1 MKHFKLSAT
10 VRKADQLG
18 KKATKALRR
27 EALVPVV
34 LYGGSETHHLVVKAD
49 DLNKLIYTPEI
60 YLIEL
65 DVEGKQYNAILKDV
79 QFHPVSDRT
88 LHADLYEVSE
98 EKPIVMSVPVILD
111 GHAVGVRAG
120 GKLVREK
127 RTLRVRA
134 AYDKIPEN
142 LVIDVNNLK
151 LGKTIQVHELSFE
164 GLELVDAPQAV
175 VCGVKLTRAARGKD
189 ATAGAEEAEGEEHEE
204 NGDSEE
210 QSNE

>member
-1 MKHFKLSAT
+1 MKHFKLSAA

-65 DVEGKQYNAILKDV
+65 DVEGKQYKAVLKDV

-134 AYDKIPEN
+134 AYNKIPEN

-189 ATAGAEEAEGEEHEE
+189 AAAGAEEAEGEELS
-204 NGDSEE
+204 DSEE
-210 QSNE
+210 QSHE

>member
-18 KKATKALRR
+18 KKATKGLRR
-27 EALVPVV
+27 EGLVPVV
-34 LYGGSETHHLVVKAD
+34 LYGGSETQHLVVKAD
-49 DLNKLIYTPEI
+49 DINKLIYTPDI
-60 YLIEL
+60 FLIEL
-65 DVEGKQYNAILKDV
+65 DVEGKLIKAVLKEV
-79 QFHPVSDRT
+79 QFHPESDKT

-98 EKPIVMSVPVILD
+98 DKPIVMSVPVVLN

-127 RTLRVRA
+127 RNLRVRA
-134 AYDKIPEN
+134 VYDKIPEN
-142 LVIDVNNLK
+142 LVIDVTNLK

-175 VCGVKLTRAARGKD
+175 VCAVKQTRAARGKD
-189 ATAGAEEAEGEEHEE
+189 ATESE
-204 NGDSEE
+204 SEE
-210 QSNE
+210 TEEEGSEHSEESKDAE

>member
-18 KKATKALRR
+18 KKATKGLRR
-27 EALVPVV
+27 EGLVPVV
-34 LYGGSETHHLVVKAD
+34 LYGGSETQHLVVKAD
-49 DLNKLIYTPEI
+49 DINKLIYTPDI
-60 YLIEL
+60 FLIEL
-65 DVEGKQYNAILKDV
+65 DVEGKLIKAVLKEV
-79 QFHPVSDRT
+79 QFHPVSDKT

-98 EKPIVMSVPVILD
+98 DKPIVMSVPVVLN

-127 RTLRVRA
+127 RNLRVRA
-134 AYDKIPEN
+134 VYDKIPEN
-142 LVIDVNNLK
+142 LVIDVTNLK

-175 VCGVKLTRAARGKD
+175 VCAVKQTRAARGKD
-189 ATAGAEEAEGEEHEE
+189 ATESE
-204 NGDSEE
+204 SEE
-210 QSNE
+210 TEEEGSEHSEESKDAQ

>member
-1 MKHFKLSAT
+1 MKHFNLSAT

-65 DVEGKQYNAILKDV
+65 DVEGKQYKAVLKDV
-79 QFHPVSDRT
+79 QFHPVSDKT

-98 EKPIVMSVPVILD
+98 EKPIVMNVPVILD
-111 GHAVGVRAG
+111 GHAVGVKAG

-134 AYDKIPEN
+134 VYDKIPEN

-164 GLELVDAPQAV
+164 SLELVDAPQAV
-175 VCGVKLTRAARGKD
+175 VCGVKLTRAARGK
-189 ATAGAEEAEGEEHEE
+189 GAAADSEGAADEEHS
-204 NGDSEE
+204 DSEE
-210 QSNE
+210 

>member
-10 VRKADQLG
+10 VRQADQLG

-27 EALVPVV
+27 ENLVPVV
-34 LYGGSETHHLVVKAD
+34 LYGGSETKHLVVKAD
-49 DLNKLIYTPEI
+49 DLNKLIYTPQI

-65 DVEGKQYNAILKDV
+65 DVEGKQHKAVLKAA
-79 QFHPVSDRT
+79 QFHPVSDKT

-98 EKPIVMSVPVILD
+98 EKPIVMNVPVILN
-111 GHAVGVRAG
+111 GHAVGVKAG

-134 AYDKIPEN
+134 VYDKIPEN

-175 VCGVKLTRAARGKD
+175 VCGVKLTRAARGKGVASSIED
-189 ATAGAEEAEGEEHEE
+189 DSEEHS
-204 NGDSEE
+204 DSEE

>member
-1 MKHFKLSAT
+1 MKHFKLSAA

-65 DVEGKQYNAILKDV
+65 DVEGKLYRAILKDV
-79 QFHPVSDRT
+79 QFHPVSDKT

-134 AYDKIPEN
+134 AYNKIPEN

>member
-18 KKATKALRR
+18 KKATKGLRR
-27 EALVPVV
+27 EGLVPVV
-34 LYGGSETHHLVVKAD
+34 LYGGSETQHLVVKTND
-49 DLNKLIYTPEI
+49 INKLIYTPDI
-60 YLIEL
+60 FLIEL
-65 DVEGKQYNAILKDV
+65 DVEGKLIKAVLKEV
-79 QFHPVSDRT
+79 QFHPVSDKT

-98 EKPIVMSVPVILD
+98 DKPIVMSVPVVLN

-127 RTLRVRA
+127 RNLRVRA
-134 AYDKIPEN
+134 VYDKIPEN
-142 LVIDVNNLK
+142 LVIDVTNLK

-175 VCGVKLTRAARGKD
+175 VCAVKQTRAARGKD
-189 ATAGAEEAEGEEHEE
+189 ATESE
-204 NGDSEE
+204 SEE
-210 QSNE
+210 TEEEGSEHSEESKDAE

>member
-18 KKATKALRR
+18 KKATKGLRR
-27 EALVPVV
+27 EGLVPVV
-34 LYGGSETHHLVVKAD
+34 LYGGSETQHLVVKAAD
-49 DLNKLIYTPEI
+49 INKLIYTPDI
-60 YLIEL
+60 FLIEL
-65 DVEGKQYNAILKDV
+65 DVEGKLIKAVLKEV
-79 QFHPVSDRT
+79 QFHPVSDKT

-98 EKPIVMSVPVILD
+98 DKPIVMSVPVVLN

-127 RTLRVRA
+127 RNLRVRA
-134 AYDKIPEN
+134 VYDKIPEN
-142 LVIDVNNLK
+142 LVIDVTNLK

-175 VCGVKLTRAARGKD
+175 VCAVKQTRAARGKD
-189 ATAGAEEAEGEEHEE
+189 ATESE
-204 NGDSEE
+204 SEE
-210 QSNE
+210 TEEEGSEHSEESKDAE

>member
-1 MKHFKLSAT
+1 
-10 VRKADQLG
+10 VRQADQLG

-27 EALVPVV
+27 EELVPVV
-34 LYGGSETHHLVVKAD
+34 LYGGSETKHLVVKAD

-65 DVEGKQYNAILKDV
+65 DVAGQQYKAVLKDV
-79 QFHPVSDRT
+79 QFHPVSDKT

-98 EKPIVMSVPVILD
+98 EKPIVMRVPVILD
-111 GHAVGVRAG
+111 GHAVGVKAG

-134 AYDKIPEN
+134 VYDKIPEN
-142 LVIDVNNLK
+142 LVIDVTKLK

-175 VCGVKLTRAARGKD
+175 VCGVKLTRAARGKGA
-189 ATAGAEEAEGEEHEE
+189 ATSIEDESEEHEE
-204 NGDSEE
+204 HSDSEA
-210 QSNE
+210 

>member
-18 KKATKALRR
+18 KKATKGLRR
-27 EALVPVV
+27 EGLVPVV
-34 LYGGSETHHLVVKAD
+34 LYGGSETQHLVVKAD
-49 DLNKLIYTPEI
+49 DINKLIYTPDI
-60 YLIEL
+60 FLIEL
-65 DVEGKQYNAILKDV
+65 DVEGKMIKAVLKEV
-79 QFHPVSDRT
+79 QFHPVSDKT

-98 EKPIVMSVPVILD
+98 DKPIVMSVPVVLN

-127 RTLRVRA
+127 RNLRVRA
-134 AYDKIPEN
+134 VYDKIPEN
-142 LVIDVNNLK
+142 LVIDVTNLK

-175 VCGVKLTRAARGKD
+175 VCAVKQTRAARGKD
-189 ATAGAEEAEGEEHEE
+189 ATESE
-204 NGDSEE
+204 SEE
-210 QSNE
+210 TEEEGSEHSEESKDAE

>member
-1 MKHFKLSAT
+1 MKHFNLSAT

-18 KKATKALRR
+18 KKATKGLRR
-27 EALVPVV
+27 EGLVPVV
-34 LYGGSETHHLVVKAD
+34 LYGGSETQHLVVKAD
-49 DLNKLIYTPEI
+49 DINKLIYTPDI

-65 DVEGKQYNAILKDV
+65 DVEGKQIKAVLKDV
-79 QFHPVSDRT
+79 QFHPVSDKT

-98 EKPIVMSVPVILD
+98 DKPIVMSVPVVLD

-127 RTLRVRA
+127 RNLRVRA
-134 AYDKIPEN
+134 VYDKIPEN
-142 LVIDVNNLK
+142 LVIDVTNLK

-175 VCGVKLTRAARGKD
+175 VCGVKQTRAARSKD
-189 ATAGAEEAEGEEHEE
+189 TAAA
-204 NGDSEE
+204 DSEE
-210 QSNE
+210 TEEEGSEHAEEHQDAE

>member
-1 MKHFKLSAT
+1 MKHFNLSAT
-10 VRKADQLG
+10 VRQADQLG

-27 EALVPVV
+27 EELVPVV
-34 LYGGSETHHLVVKAD
+34 LYGGSETKHLVVKAD

-65 DVEGKQYNAILKDV
+65 DVEGKQHKAVLKDV
-79 QFHPVSDRT
+79 QFHPVSDKT

-98 EKPIVMSVPVILD
+98 EKPIVMRVPVILE

-134 AYDKIPEN
+134 IYDKIPEN
-142 LVIDVNNLK
+142 LVIDVTNLK

-175 VCGVKLTRAARGKD
+175 VCGVKLTRAARGKGVAD
-189 ATAGAEEAEGEEHEE
+189 SVGDESEEH
-204 NGDSEE
+204 GDSEE

>member
-1 MKHFKLSAT
+1 MKHFNLSAT

-65 DVEGKQYNAILKDV
+65 DVEGKQYKAVLKDV
-79 QFHPVSDRT
+79 QFHPVSDKT

-98 EKPIVMSVPVILD
+98 EKPIVMSVPVVLD

-134 AYDKIPEN
+134 VYDKIPEN
-142 LVIDVNNLK
+142 LVIDVNKLK

-164 GLELVDAPQAV
+164 SLELVDAPQAV
-175 VCGVKLTRAARGKD
+175 VCGVKLTRAARGKGA
-189 ATAGAEEAEGEEHEE
+189 ATSVEDEGEEHEE
-204 NGDSEE
+204 HSDSEA
-210 QSNE
+210 

>member
-18 KKATKALRR
+18 KKATKGLRR
-27 EALVPVV
+27 EGLVPVV
-34 LYGGSETHHLVVKAD
+34 LYGGSETQHLVVKAD
-49 DLNKLIYTPEI
+49 DINKLIYTPDI

-65 DVEGKQYNAILKDV
+65 DVEGKQVKAVLKDV
-79 QFHPVSDRT
+79 QFHPVSDKT

-98 EKPIVMSVPVILD
+98 DKPIVMSVPVVLD

-127 RTLRVRA
+127 RNLRVRA
-134 AYDKIPEN
+134 VYDKIPEN
-142 LVIDVNNLK
+142 LVIDVTNLK

-175 VCGVKLTRAARGKD
+175 VCAVKQTRAARGKD
-189 ATAGAEEAEGEEHEE
+189 TTESE
-204 NGDSEE
+204 SEE
-210 QSNE
+210 TEEEGSEHSEESKDAE

>member
-34 LYGGSETHHLVVKAD
+34 LYGGSETHHLVVKVD

-65 DVEGKQYNAILKDV
+65 DVEGKQYKAVLKDV

-98 EKPIVMSVPVILD
+98 EKPIVMRVPVILE
-111 GHAVGVRAG
+111 GHAIGVRAG

-134 AYDKIPEN
+134 IYDKIPEN

-189 ATAGAEEAEGEEHEE
+189 ATAGAEETEGEEHEE

>member
-1 MKHFKLSAT
+1 MKHFNLSAT

-18 KKATKALRR
+18 KKATKAIRR

-65 DVEGKQYNAILKDV
+65 DVEGKQYKAILKDV
-79 QFHPVSDRT
+79 QFHPVSDKT

-98 EKPIVMSVPVILD
+98 EKPIVMNVPVILD

-134 AYDKIPEN
+134 AYNKIPEN
-142 LVIDVNNLK
+142 LVIDVNDLK

-189 ATAGAEEAEGEEHEE
+189 AATDSEEAAGEEHEE
-204 NGDSEE
+204 HSDSEE
-210 QSNE
+210 QSHE

>member
-10 VRKADQLG
+10 ARKADQLG

-27 EALVPVV
+27 EGLVPVV
-34 LYGGSETHHLVVKAD
+34 LYGGSETQHLVVKAD
-49 DLNKLIYTPEI
+49 DLNKLIYTPDI

-65 DVEGKQYNAILKDV
+65 DVEGKQYKAVLKEV
-79 QFHPVSDRT
+79 QFHPVSDKT
-88 LHADLYEVSE
+88 LHADLYEVSD
-98 EKPIVMSVPVILD
+98 EKPIVMNVPVVLD

-134 AYDKIPEN
+134 IYDKIPEN
-142 LVIDVNNLK
+142 LVIDVTNLK

-175 VCGVKLTRAARGKD
+175 VCAVKLTRVARGKD
-189 ATAGAEEAEGEEHEE
+189 AAAADSEEAEGEEHEDHS
-204 NGDSEE
+204 DSEE
-210 QSNE
+210 HNE

>member
-1 MKHFKLSAT
+1 MKHFNLSAT
-10 VRKADQLG
+10 VRQADQLG

-27 EALVPVV
+27 EELVPVV
-34 LYGGSETHHLVVKAD
+34 LYGGSETKHLVVKAD

-65 DVEGKQYNAILKDV
+65 DVEGKQHKAVLKDV
-79 QFHPVSDRT
+79 QFHPVSDKT

-98 EKPIVMSVPVILD
+98 EKPIVMRVPVILE
-111 GHAVGVRAG
+111 GHAIGVRAG

-134 AYDKIPEN
+134 IYDKIPEN
-142 LVIDVNNLK
+142 LVIDVTNLK

-175 VCGVKLTRAARGKD
+175 VCGVKLTRAARGKGVSD
-189 ATAGAEEAEGEEHEE
+189 AAGDESEEH
-204 NGDSEE
+204 GDSEE

>member
-1 MKHFKLSAT
+1 MKHFNLSAT
-10 VRKADQLG
+10 VRQADQLG

-27 EALVPVV
+27 ENLVPVV
-34 LYGGSETHHLVVKAD
+34 LYGGSETKHLVVKAD

-65 DVEGKQYNAILKDV
+65 DVEGKQHKAVLKDV
-79 QFHPVSDRT
+79 QFHPVSDKT

-98 EKPIVMSVPVILD
+98 EKPIVMSVPVILE
-111 GHAVGVRAG
+111 GHAVGVKAG

-134 AYDKIPEN
+134 VYDKIPEN
-142 LVIDVNNLK
+142 LVIDVNKLK
-151 LGKTIQVHELSFE
+151 LGKTIQVHELSFD

-175 VCGVKLTRAARGKD
+175 VCGVKLTRAARGKGVAD
-189 ATAGAEEAEGEEHEE
+189 AAGDESEEH
-204 NGDSEE
+204 GDSEE

>member
-18 KKATKALRR
+18 KKATKGLRR
-27 EALVPVV
+27 EGLVPVV
-34 LYGGSETHHLVVKAD
+34 LYGGSETQHLVVKAD
-49 DLNKLIYTPEI
+49 DINKLIYTPDI
-60 YLIEL
+60 FLIEL
-65 DVEGKQYNAILKDV
+65 DVEGKLIKAVLKEV
-79 QFHPVSDRT
+79 QFHPVSDKT

-98 EKPIVMSVPVILD
+98 DKPIVMSVPDVLN

-127 RTLRVRA
+127 RNLRVRA
-134 AYDKIPEN
+134 VYDKIPEN
-142 LVIDVNNLK
+142 LVIDVTNLK

-175 VCGVKLTRAARGKD
+175 VCAVKQTRAARGKD
-189 ATAGAEEAEGEEHEE
+189 ATESE
-204 NGDSEE
+204 SEE
-210 QSNE
+210 TEEEGSEHSEESKDAE

>member
-18 KKATKALRR
+18 KKATKGLRR
-27 EALVPVV
+27 EGFVPVV
-34 LYGGSETHHLVVKAD
+34 LYGGSETQHLVVKAD
-49 DLNKLIYTPEI
+49 DINKLIYTPDI
-60 YLIEL
+60 FLIEL
-65 DVEGKQYNAILKDV
+65 DVEGKLIKAVLKEV
-79 QFHPVSDRT
+79 QFHPVSDKT

-98 EKPIVMSVPVILD
+98 DKPIVMSVPVVLN

-127 RTLRVRA
+127 RNLRVRA
-134 AYDKIPEN
+134 VYDKIPEN
-142 LVIDVNNLK
+142 LVIDVTNLK

-175 VCGVKLTRAARGKD
+175 VCAVKQTRAARGKD
-189 ATAGAEEAEGEEHEE
+189 TTESE
-204 NGDSEE
+204 SEE
-210 QSNE
+210 TEEEGSEHSEESKDAE

>member
-27 EALVPVV
+27 EALAPVV

-65 DVEGKQYNAILKDV
+65 DVEGKQYKAILKDV
-79 QFHPVSDRT
+79 QFHPVSDKT

-98 EKPIVMSVPVILD
+98 EKPIVMNVPVILD

-134 AYDKIPEN
+134 AYNKIPEN

-189 ATAGAEEAEGEEHEE
+189 AAVDSEEDAGEEHEE
-204 NGDSEE
+204 HSDSEE
-210 QSNE
+210 QSHE